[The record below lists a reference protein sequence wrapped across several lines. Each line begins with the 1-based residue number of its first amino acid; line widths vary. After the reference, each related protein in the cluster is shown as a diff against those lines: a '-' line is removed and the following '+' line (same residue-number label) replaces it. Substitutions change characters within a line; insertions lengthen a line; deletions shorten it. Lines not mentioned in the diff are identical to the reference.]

1 MRAGVWNQ
9 CVFVNLEGN
18 APPLEEILAPISE
31 LYGDCDLDALR
42 LDATIVTL
50 EFKSSWKLVQDNWE
64 NYHGPYLHQKF
75 MGMQAFI
82 DGDKR
87 SFCHYANGCCTSLV
101 TPMANRRSPPRRH
114 VRHRARARARQ
125 YSVRRMGDGVCCRVR
140 HVVSARLCQGNL
152 DATVA
157 LALAAQAAGSG
168 NGAAIRDRLRAVASR
183 PGTVVSAGPQ
193 GVADA
198 LRILAQGGEID
209 YAGAAGSMD
218 WDGNGDLRRG
228 HIGIRRFTGNERIED
243 IGAVPF
249 VR

>member
-1 MRAGVWNQ
+1 MYGTGPATAP
-9 CVFVNLEGN
+9 GN
-18 APPLEEILAPISE
+18 TASAAWDTAYVAEFGTLSVLAYVKE
-31 LYGDCDLDALR
+31 TY
-42 LDATIVTL
+42 
-50 EFKSSWKLVQDNWE
+50 
-64 NYHGPYLHQKF
+64 
-75 MGMQAFI
+75 
-82 DGDKR
+82 
-87 SFCHYANGCCTSLV
+87 
-101 TPMANRRSPPRRH
+101 
-114 VRHRARARARQ
+114 
-125 YSVRRMGDGVCCRVR
+125 
-140 HVVSARLCQGNL
+140 

-209 YAGAAGSMD
+209 YAGAASSMD